1 MLQYLPAQI
10 RRRETQML
18 PNRSQPTNDSQA
30 NRSALSVSDLNR
42 EVKQL
47 LEGSIPL
54 LWVGGEISNFA
65 APSSGHW
72 YFTLKD
78 ARAQVRCAMFRGR
91 NQAVRFRPGNG
102 REVLI
107 RARVSLYEGRGEFQL
122 IVEHME
128 EAGFGALMR
137 QLEQLKARL
146 QAEGLFEVAR
156 KKPLPYLPANI
167 GIVTSPTG
175 AAVRDMI
182 QVLGRRYPAANIEL
196 WPVQVQ
202 GQGAAPQIAEA
213 IAAAGRSGRH
223 DLLIVGRG
231 GGSLEDLW
239 PFNEEIVAR
248 ALAACP
254 IPTIS
259 AVGHETDTTVADL
272 VADVRAPTPSAAAEI
287 ASANAA
293 ELLQTLTAMQ
303 QRLTRAIHLQLR
315 HLHQQVQLTGN
326 RIRHPRE
333 QLQNRAQRLD
343 HLELRLRTAMD
354 QHLVARRRDLLAT
367 QRAFAHYHPARN
379 IATGR
384 ERLQRTTAILHT
396 AIRKLLQQRSE
407 RLGHAG
413 QLLHNVS
420 PLAVLQRGYA
430 IVRDRDNRVIR
441 DTASLQPAQP
451 VRVRLARGEF
461 TAVVDKRTD

>member
-1 MLQYLPAQI
+1 MLNTPPGTPNPLPTDG
-10 RRRETQML
+10 RPVMT
-18 PNRSQPTNDSQA
+18 
-30 NRSALSVSDLNR
+30 VSELNR

-47 LEGSIPL
+47 LEGNVPL

-91 NQAVRFRPGNG
+91 NRSVRFQPGNG
-102 REVLI
+102 REVLA

-122 IVEHME
+122 IIEHLE

-137 QLEQLKARL
+137 QLEMLKAKL
-146 QAEGLFEVAR
+146 QADGLFDLER
-156 KKPLPYLPANI
+156 KKPLPYLPATI
-167 GIVTSPTG
+167 GIITSPTG

-182 QVLGRRYPAANIEL
+182 QVLGRRYPAAKIEL
-196 WPVQVQ
+196 IPVSVQ
-202 GQGAAPQIAEA
+202 GQGSAQQIADA
-213 IAAAGRSGRH
+213 IHMAGRLQRH

-239 PFNEEIVAR
+239 SFNEEIVAR

-259 AVGHETDTTVADL
+259 AVGHETDTTIADL

-293 ELLQTLTAMQ
+293 ALCEEVEGYRW
-303 QRLTRAIHLQLR
+303 RLTRAMEIQLR
-315 HLHQQVQLTGN
+315 HQRQQIQLVSN

-333 QLQNRAQRLD
+333 QLQNHAQRLD
-343 HLELRLRTAMD
+343 HLEMRLKAAVRTRSQSHA
-354 QHLVARRRDLLAT
+354 QRLTQLERALNQVHPRQRIAVAHSQLAHQT
-367 QRAFAHYHPARN
+367 QR
-379 IATGR
+379 
-384 ERLQRTTAILHT
+384 LHKSVE
-396 AIRKLLQQRSE
+396 ALLQHKKEQ
-407 RLGHAG
+407 AAYTG
-413 QLLHNVS
+413 QLLNSVS
-420 PLAVLQRGYA
+420 PLAVLDRGYA
-430 IVRDRDNRVIR
+430 ILLDENQRVIR
-441 DTASLQPAQP
+441 QPDDVKSGQKITAKLSRGQIAA
-451 VRVRLARGEF
+451 RVE
-461 TAVVDKRTD
+461 

>member
-1 MLQYLPAQI
+1 MLSSP
-10 RRRETQML
+10 
-18 PNRSQPTNDSQA
+18 PKPSA
-30 NRSALSVSDLNR
+30 NRSVLSVSDLNR

-47 LEGSIPL
+47 LESSVPL

-91 NQAVRFRPGNG
+91 NRTVGFRPGNG

-146 QAEGLFEVAR
+146 QAEGLFDPAR
-156 KKPLPYLPANI
+156 KKPLPFLPANI

-175 AAVRDMI
+175 AAIRDMI
-182 QVLGRRYPAANIEL
+182 HVLGRRYPAANIEL

-202 GQGAAPQIAEA
+202 GQGAAQQIADA
-213 IAAAGRSGRH
+213 IEKAGRSGRH

-239 PFNEEIVAR
+239 PFNEEVVAR

-254 IPTIS
+254 TPTIS
-259 AVGHETDTTVADL
+259 AVGHETDTTIADL
-272 VADVRAPTPSAAAEI
+272 AADLRAPTPSAAAEI

-293 ELLQTLTAMQ
+293 ELLQTLATF
-303 QRLTRAIHLQLR
+303 QRRLARAAQLQLR
-315 HLHQQVQLTGN
+315 HLRQQVQLTGN
-326 RIRHPRE
+326 RLRHPRE
-333 QLQNRAQRLD
+333 QLLNRAQRLD
-343 HLELRLRTAMD
+343 HLEMRLINASRQRIQSRHNQLQA
-354 QHLVARRRDLLAT
+354 AR
-367 QRAFAHYHPARN
+367 RAFAHWQP
-379 IATGR
+379 
-384 ERLQRTTAILHT
+384 ERRIQESRLRLAQGSQQLQRAMQ
-396 AIRKLLQQRSE
+396 LLQEKRAEQ
-407 RLGHAG
+407 LNHAA
-413 QLLHNVS
+413 QLLNNVS
-420 PLAVLQRGYA
+420 PLAVLERGYA
-430 IVRDRDNRVIR
+430 IVRDEKGQVVKDAGDLRPEQP
-441 DTASLQPAQP
+441 LQ
-451 VRVRLARGEF
+451 VRLARGEF
-461 TAVVDKRTD
+461 SAKVERTIT

>member
-1 MLQYLPAQI
+1 MPNTPPGAANPLPTDG
-10 RRRETQML
+10 RPVM
-18 PNRSQPTNDSQA
+18 
-30 NRSALSVSDLNR
+30 SVSELNR
-42 EVKQL
+42 EVKHL
-47 LEGSIPL
+47 LESSVPL
-54 LWVGGEISNFA
+54 LWIGGEISNFA

-91 NQAVRFRPGNG
+91 NRTVRFQPGNG
-102 REVLI
+102 REVLA

-122 IVEHME
+122 IIEHLE

-137 QLEQLKARL
+137 QLEMLKAKL
-146 QAEGLFEVAR
+146 QSEGLFDQER
-156 KKPLPYLPANI
+156 KKPLPYLPATI

-182 QVLGRRYPAANIEL
+182 QVLGRRYPAAKIEL
-196 WPVQVQ
+196 IPVAVQ
-202 GQGAAPQIAEA
+202 GQGAAQQIADA
-213 IAAAGRSGRH
+213 IHLAGRLQRH

-239 PFNEEIVAR
+239 SFNEEIVAR

-259 AVGHETDTTVADL
+259 AVGHETDTTIADL

-293 ELLQTLTAMQ
+293 ALNEEIESARWRLSRAMD
-303 QRLTRAIHLQLR
+303 LQLR
-315 HLHQQVQLTGN
+315 HQRQQVQLVSN

-343 HLELRLRTAMD
+343 HLELRLQSAVRNHTQNNA
-354 QHLVARRRDLLAT
+354 QRLTQLERALAQVHPRHRLEQGNTQLSHETRRLHKSVQTLL
-367 QRAFAHYHPARN
+367 RHK
-379 IATGR
+379 R
-384 ERLQRTTAILHT
+384 EQVSHV
-396 AIRKLLQQRSE
+396 
-407 RLGHAG
+407 G
-413 QLLHNVS
+413 QLLHSVS
-420 PLAVLQRGYA
+420 PLAVLDRGYA
-430 IVRDRDNRVIR
+430 IVQDDRKQIIR
-441 DTASLQPAQP
+441 RAQDVKP
-451 VRVRLARGEF
+451 GQKIHARLNEGEI
-461 TAVVDKRTD
+461 TAVVE

>member
-1 MLQYLPAQI
+1 MLQSAPNSQS
-10 RRRETQML
+10 
-18 PNRSQPTNDSQA
+18 NRSV
-30 NRSALSVSDLNR
+30 LSVSDLNR

-47 LEGSIPL
+47 LESSIPL

-91 NQAVRFRPGNG
+91 NRSVRFRPGNG
-102 REVLI
+102 REVLL
-107 RARVSLYEGRGEFQL
+107 RCRVSLYEGRGEYQL

-128 EAGFGALMR
+128 EAGLGALMR
-137 QLEQLKARL
+137 QLEELKARL
-146 QAEGLFEVAR
+146 QAEGLFDPAR
-156 KKPLPYLPANI
+156 KKAMPFLPANI

-182 QVLGRRYPAANIEL
+182 QVLGRRYPAARIEL

-202 GQGAAPQIAEA
+202 GQGAAQQIAAA
-213 IAAAGRSGRH
+213 IDSAGRSGRH

-239 PFNEEIVAR
+239 PFNEEMVAR

-254 IPTIS
+254 VPTIS
-259 AVGHETDTTVADL
+259 AVGHETDTTIADL
-272 VADVRAPTPSAAAEI
+272 AADLRAPTPSAAAEI

-293 ELLQTLTAMQ
+293 ELLQTLAALR
-303 QRLTRAIHLQLR
+303 QRLARAAQLQLR
-315 HLHQQVQLTGN
+315 HLRQQVQLTGN
-326 RIRHPRE
+326 RLRHPRE

-343 HLELRLRTAMD
+343 HLELRLKGAV
-354 QHLVARRRDLLAT
+354 QQQLHGRRRDLQTAL
-367 QRAFAHYHPARN
+367 RAFGHCHPERN
-379 IATGR
+379 IEIRRAQLQQAARQLAGATEALLQRRG
-384 ERLQRTTAILHT
+384 ERLRHT
-396 AIRKLLQQRSE
+396 V
-407 RLGHAG
+407 

-430 IVRDRDNRVIR
+430 IAQDEQGQVVKSYRELEVG
-441 DTASLQPAQP
+441 QPL
-451 VRVRLARGEF
+451 RVRLAEGSVSASVTNVGKS
-461 TAVVDKRTD
+461 TAE

>member
-1 MLQYLPAQI
+1 MLQSAPNNRQ
-10 RRRETQML
+10 
-18 PNRSQPTNDSQA
+18 NRSV
-30 NRSALSVSDLNR
+30 LSVSDLNR

-47 LEGSIPL
+47 LESSIPL

-91 NQAVRFRPGNG
+91 NRSVRFRPENG
-102 REVLI
+102 REVLL
-107 RARVSLYEGRGEFQL
+107 RCRVSLYEGRGEYQL

-137 QLEQLKARL
+137 QLEQLKAKLR
-146 QAEGLFEVAR
+146 AEGLFETER
-156 KKPLPYLPANI
+156 KKPLPFLPVNI

-182 QVLGRRYPAANIEL
+182 QVLARRYPAANIQL

-202 GQGAAPQIAEA
+202 GQGAAQQIAAA
-213 IAAAGRSGRH
+213 IERAGRSGRH

-254 IPTIS
+254 LPTIS
-259 AVGHETDTTVADL
+259 AVGHETDTTIADL

-287 ASANAA
+287 ASRHAA
-293 ELLQTLTAMQ
+293 ELIQTLDNL
-303 QRLTRAIHLQLR
+303 QRRLQRAIRLQLR
-315 HLHQQVQLTGN
+315 HLQQQVQLTGN
-326 RIRHPRE
+326 RIRHPRD
-333 QLQNRAQRLD
+333 QLQNRSQRLD
-343 HLELRLRTAMD
+343 HLELRLQGAVRGHLQAHRSQLNASLRAFSRCHPERSLDEHRSGLQLAGRQLSAAMETLL
-354 QHLVARRRDLLAT
+354 QRRRE
-367 QRAFAHYHPARN
+367 QF
-379 IATGR
+379 
-384 ERLQRTTAILHT
+384 
-396 AIRKLLQQRSE
+396 
-407 RLGHAG
+407 GHAG

-430 IVRDRDNRVIR
+430 IVRDERDRVVKDAGTLEPGQR
-441 DTASLQPAQP
+441 LRTRVAS
-451 VRVRLARGEF
+451 GEF
-461 TAVVDKRTD
+461 SSIVEKVHD

>member
-1 MLQYLPAQI
+1 MLNTPPGIASPLP
-10 RRRETQML
+10 TDGKPVL
-18 PNRSQPTNDSQA
+18 T
-30 NRSALSVSDLNR
+30 VSELNR
-42 EVKQL
+42 EVKHL
-47 LEGSIPL
+47 LEGSVPL

-91 NQAVRFRPGNG
+91 NRSVRFQPANG
-102 REVLI
+102 REVLA

-122 IVEHME
+122 IIEHLE

-137 QLEQLKARL
+137 QLEALKAKL
-146 QAEGLFEVAR
+146 QAEGLFDLER
-156 KKPLPYLPANI
+156 KKPLPYLPATI
-167 GIVTSPTG
+167 GIITSPTG

-182 QVLGRRYPAANIEL
+182 QVLGRRYPAAHIEL
-196 WPVQVQ
+196 IPVAVQ
-202 GQGAAPQIAEA
+202 GQGSARQIVEA
-213 IAAAGRSGRH
+213 IDLAGRLRRH

-239 PFNEEIVAR
+239 SFNEEIVAR

-259 AVGHETDTTVADL
+259 AVGHETDTTIADL

-293 ELLQTLTAMQ
+293 ALSEEIDSAHR
-303 QRLTRAIHLQLR
+303 RLTRAMTLQLR
-315 HLHQQVQLTGN
+315 HLHQQVQLISN

-343 HLELRLRTAMD
+343 HLEMRLKSAIRNKTVARA
-354 QHLVARRRDLLAT
+354 QHLSQLERALTHVHPQHRIGRAQTSLSQQQ
-367 QRAFAHYHPARN
+367 QR
-379 IATGR
+379 
-384 ERLQRTTAILHT
+384 LH
-396 AIRKLLQQRSE
+396 KSMQLLLQHKREQSQ
-407 RLGHAG
+407 HTS
-413 QLLHNVS
+413 QLLHSVS
-420 PLAVLQRGYA
+420 PLAVLDRGYA
-430 IVRDRDNRVIR
+430 IVRDDQQRVIR
-441 DTASLQPAQP
+441 DASQ
-451 VRVRLARGEF
+451 VRSGQRIHARLAQGDIAA
-461 TAVVDKRTD
+461 TVD

>member
-1 MLQYLPAQI
+1 MLNNPPGAPNPLPTDG
-10 RRRETQML
+10 RPVMT
-18 PNRSQPTNDSQA
+18 
-30 NRSALSVSDLNR
+30 VSELNR

-47 LEGSIPL
+47 LEGSVPL

-91 NQAVRFRPGNG
+91 NRNVRFQPGNG
-102 REVLI
+102 REVLA

-122 IVEHME
+122 IIEHLE

-137 QLEQLKARL
+137 QLEELKAKL
-146 QAEGLFEVAR
+146 QAEGLFELTR
-156 KKPLPYLPANI
+156 QKPLPYLPTTI
-167 GIVTSPTG
+167 GIITSPTG

-182 QVLGRRYPAANIEL
+182 QVLGRRYPAANVEL
-196 WPVQVQ
+196 IPVAVQ
-202 GQGAAPQIAEA
+202 GQGAAQQIANA
-213 IAAAGRSGRH
+213 IALAGRLQRH

-239 PFNEEIVAR
+239 AFNEEIVAR

-259 AVGHETDTTVADL
+259 AVGHETDNTIADL

-293 ELLQTLTAMQ
+293 ALREEIDGARAQLVRAM
-303 QRLTRAIHLQLR
+303 ALQLR
-315 HLHQQVQLTGN
+315 HLRQHVQLVSN

-343 HLELRLRTAMD
+343 HLEMR
-354 QHLVARRRDLLAT
+354 
-367 QRAFAHYHPARN
+367 
-379 IATGR
+379 
-384 ERLQRTTAILHT
+384 LHT
-396 AIRKLLQQRSE
+396 AVHNRAQTNAQRLTQLEKALTRVHPRHRLEQAQLQLAQHKLQLNKSIKVLLQHKREQSA
-407 RLGHAG
+407 HSA
-413 QLLHNVS
+413 QLLHSVS
-420 PLAVLQRGYA
+420 PLAVLERGYA
-430 IVRDRDNRVIR
+430 IVQDEQQRVIR
-441 DTASLQPAQP
+441 RASDTRSGQRIQAK
-451 VRVRLARGEF
+451 LAEGNISAIVE
-461 TAVVDKRTD
+461 

>member
-1 MLQYLPAQI
+1 MLNTPPPSPD
-10 RRRETQML
+10 R
-18 PNRSQPTNDSQA
+18 NRSV
-30 NRSALSVSDLNR
+30 LSVSDLNR
-42 EVKQL
+42 EVKHL

-91 NQAVRFRPGNG
+91 NQGVRFRPGNG
-102 REVLI
+102 REVI
-107 RARVSLYEGRGEFQL
+107 ARARVSLYEGRGEYQL
-122 IVEHME
+122 IIEHLE

-137 QLEQLKARL
+137 QLEALKAKL
-146 QAEGLFEVAR
+146 QAEGLFDLAR
-156 KKPLPYLPANI
+156 KKPLPYLPESI
-167 GIVTSPTG
+167 GIITSPTG

-182 QVLGRRYPAANIEL
+182 HVLGRRYPAANIEL
-196 WPVQVQ
+196 IPVAVQ
-202 GQGAAPQIAEA
+202 GQGAAEQIARA
-213 IAAAGRSGRH
+213 IQFAGHLQRH

-239 PFNEEIVAR
+239 SFNEEVVAR

-259 AVGHETDTTVADL
+259 AVGHETDTTIADL

-293 ELLQTLTAMQ
+293 ALMEEIHSVNIRLQRAMQ
-303 QRLTRAIHLQLR
+303 LQLR
-315 HLHQQVQLTGN
+315 HLGQQVQLVSN

-343 HLELRLRTAMD
+343 HLEIQLRAVI
-354 QHLVARRRDLLAT
+354 QQKLA
-367 QRAFAHYHPARN
+367 QSRQRLQQCERAFAQVHPAQ
-379 IATGR
+379 
-384 ERLQRTTAILHT
+384 RLTQGQNT
-396 AIRKLLQQRSE
+396 LQQTAD
-407 RLGHAG
+407 RLRKAVTRQLQHKQELAAHSA
-413 QLLHNVS
+413 QLLHSVS
-420 PLAVLQRGYA
+420 PLGVLERGYA
-430 IVRDRDNRVIR
+430 IVRDDNNRVIR
-441 DTASLQPAQP
+441 RAQDTRSGQRISA
-451 VRVRLARGEF
+451 RLAEGEIS
-461 TAVVDKRTD
+461 VIVE

>member
-1 MLQYLPAQI
+1 MLSTPPGTPNPLPTDG
-10 RRRETQML
+10 RPVM
-18 PNRSQPTNDSQA
+18 
-30 NRSALSVSDLNR
+30 SVSELNR

-47 LEGSIPL
+47 LEGSVPL

-91 NQAVRFRPGNG
+91 NRNVQFQPGNG
-102 REVLI
+102 REVLA

-122 IVEHME
+122 IIEHLE

-137 QLEQLKARL
+137 QLEMLKAKL
-146 QAEGLFEVAR
+146 QAEGLFDLDR
-156 KKPLPYLPANI
+156 KKPLPYLPATI
-167 GIVTSPTG
+167 GIITSPTG

-182 QVLGRRYPAANIEL
+182 QVLGRRYPAARIEL
-196 WPVQVQ
+196 LPVPVQ
-202 GQGAAPQIAEA
+202 GQGAAQQIADA
-213 IAAAGRSGRH
+213 IALAGRLQRH

-239 PFNEEIVAR
+239 SFNEEVVAR

-259 AVGHETDTTVADL
+259 AVGHETDTTIADL

-293 ELLQTLTAMQ
+293 ALRDDVENIER
-303 QRLTRAIHLQLR
+303 RLTRALKLQLR
-315 HLHQQVQLTGN
+315 HLRQHVQLVSN

-343 HLELRLRTAMD
+343 HLEIRLRAAIRSHTAAS
-354 QHLVARRRDLLAT
+354 ARRLELFARTLT
-367 QRAFAHYHPARN
+367 QVHPRHRLSQAHTRLDQQAQRLDKSVRAMLQHKREVVAH
-379 IATGR
+379 
-384 ERLQRTTAILHT
+384 
-396 AIRKLLQQRSE
+396 SS
-407 RLGHAG
+407 
-413 QLLHNVS
+413 QLLNSVS
-420 PLAVLQRGYA
+420 PLAVLERGYA
-430 IVRDRDNRVIR
+430 IVQTEQKHVVRRSSDVVSGQKIR
-441 DTASLQPAQP
+441 A
-451 VRVRLARGEF
+451 RLAEGEI
-461 TAVVDKRTD
+461 TAVVE